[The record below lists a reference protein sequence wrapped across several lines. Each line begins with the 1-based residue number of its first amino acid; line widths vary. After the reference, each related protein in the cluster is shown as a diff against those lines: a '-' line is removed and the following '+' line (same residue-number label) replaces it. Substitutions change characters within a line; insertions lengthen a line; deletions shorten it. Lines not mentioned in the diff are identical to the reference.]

1 LISFDCR
8 DERDVQSVLPFLKIG
23 FNQVFKETTN
33 LTKCNNEL
41 LTLEYGLVAMQR
53 RLQAAHVLFT
63 ALEFTS
69 DAVEIMNEQFKL
81 LYVNN
86 AFEKLTGQK
95 LNHLSGQEFHK
106 VHRQTNQN
114 EREEWLKSSVA
125 LQSGK
130 ACTTSEL
137 PFRKAD
143 GQLIGTYSSLTI
155 PVIVQGKTK

>member
-1 LISFDCR
+1 M
-8 DERDVQSVLPFLKIG
+8 PFLKLG

-33 LTKCNNEL
+33 LNKCNNEL

-69 DAVEIMNEQFKL
+69 DAIEIMNEQFKL

-95 LNHLSGQEFHK
+95 LSQLSGQEFHK
-106 VHRQTNQN
+106 LHRFTNEH
-114 EREEWLKSSVA
+114 EREEMLKPLLVA

-137 PFRKAD
+137 AFRKAD
-143 GQLIGTYSSLTI
+143 GQLCGTYSSLTI

>member
-1 LISFDCR
+1 
-8 DERDVQSVLPFLKIG
+8 LPFLKLG
-23 FNQVFKETTN
+23 FNDVFKETTN
-33 LTKCNNEL
+33 LAKCKNAL
-41 LTLEYGLVAMQR
+41 LTLEYGQVAMQR

-69 DAVEIMNEQFKL
+69 DAIEIMNEQFKL

-95 LNHLSGQEFHK
+95 LSQLSGQEFHK
-106 VHRQTNQN
+106 VHRFINENQV
-114 EREEWLKSSVA
+114 ESLKPLHAA

-130 ACTTSEL
+130 ACTTSEMA
-137 PFRKAD
+137 FRKAD
-143 GQLIGTYSSLTI
+143 GQVVGTYSSLTI